1 MPNRTPDPRQFLPLT
16 QATFNILLALASG
29 EKHGYAI
36 MQEIVERT
44 GGEVKIGPG
53 TLYGS
58 IKRMHAAGWIVEL
71 DERPDPALDDER
83 RRYYRLTDLGERVA
97 IAEAE
102 RLAQLVAA
110 ARRQG
115 LLPAPVPAEG
125 GG

>member
-1 MPNRTPDPRQFLPLT
+1 MTNRTPDPRQFLPLT

-36 MQEIVERT
+36 MQEVIERT

-110 ARRQG
+110 ARRRG